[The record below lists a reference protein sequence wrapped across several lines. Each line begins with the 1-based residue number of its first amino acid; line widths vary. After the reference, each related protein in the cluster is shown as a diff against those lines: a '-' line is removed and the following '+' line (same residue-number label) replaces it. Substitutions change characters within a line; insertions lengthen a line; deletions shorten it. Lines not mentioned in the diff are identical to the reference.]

1 MSRFRF
7 LIFVFL
13 IFVTSALYCADI
25 VEEVVWESP
34 LAYSDFERL
43 VKIKEGEALSI
54 KKIRRTVKLLY
65 ASKKFEKIDVSS
77 EKTGSGKVKIIIKG
91 TPQLIIEEIKI
102 KGNYN
107 LTDRELKLASGIGL
121 NSLYFEDNI
130 AKIREEIVYYYRENG
145 YFSVRV
151 SIATE
156 KISPTAIKMTID
168 IKEGPQEK
176 IQKFILKG
184 TFNKTE
190 FKKLKFDLEAAFK
203 GRPYTDKNIT
213 EIEYFVTDRYKELG
227 FLNISISS
235 EKRKNGAVALTV
247 NKGSHFSINVE
258 GAYWFSPDT
267 VKKVIKDVPN
277 YHFDT
282 AGIQKKLE
290 ILYQAYGFHDA
301 EIKAEILEKNIS
313 GEDFSTINV
322 KIKENERRFIN
333 EIVINGAGS
342 EKNRKIVTERLSDFI
357 EDRIDEENFPRIMIN
372 RTTTGGGYID
382 SDGRREKTLKDSRK
396 DKIVKP
402 DSPHAI
408 PKAYLEEIREM
419 TEKIYQS
426 GGYADVEV
434 GNVQIADNDGRL
446 SLNIDVTENTQY
458 FLSGVEAF
466 SGDEKLD
473 KAMKKKIK
481 LPKPVPFNERIVQA
495 YQKRITDFLTDE
507 GYIFS
512 LSRTKRG
519 LKATKST
526 SLSML
531 SIFSK

>member
-258 GAYWFSPDT
+258 
-267 VKKVIKDVPN
+267 
-277 YHFDT
+277 
-282 AGIQKKLE
+282 
-290 ILYQAYGFHDA
+290 
-301 EIKAEILEKNIS
+301 
-313 GEDFSTINV
+313 
-322 KIKENERRFIN
+322 KITERAR
-333 EIVINGAGS
+333 AAAP
-342 EKNRKIVTERLSDFI
+342 KMWKIVDISVFFGCRS
-357 EDRIDEENFPRIMIN
+357 
-372 RTTTGGGYID
+372 
-382 SDGRREKTLKDSRK
+382 RRRKSRK
-396 DKIVKP
+396 TAAAGA
-402 DSPHAI
+402 SM
-408 PKAYLEEIREM
+408 R
-419 TEKIYQS
+419 S
-426 GGYADVEV
+426 
-434 GNVQIADNDGRL
+434 IA
-446 SLNIDVTENTQY
+446 
-458 FLSGVEAF
+458 
-466 SGDEKLD
+466 
-473 KAMKKKIK
+473 
-481 LPKPVPFNERIVQA
+481 P
-495 YQKRITDFLTDE
+495 
-507 GYIFS
+507 
-512 LSRTKRG
+512 
-519 LKATKST
+519 
-526 SLSML
+526 
-531 SIFSK
+531 